1 MKSNPIITKTKYFI
15 DENPIEVGDTLDLK
29 ILKIPITNNNLES
42 LTRIG
47 IVEKYE
53 EPIVPIYHS
62 YYLRKLYSNKVT
74 ISFRDSIIIP
84 ILIPLL
90 LKEIAMEMD
99 HRYTDNIKDSKEI
112 FSISSLSGNIIKL
125 NKDKIKNYRNF
136 AAFRSKEEARMARY
150 ILKDYFK
157 IAYGYKPKRK

>member
-29 ILKIPITNNNLES
+29 ILQIPITNNNLES
-42 LTRIG
+42 LVRLG
-47 IVEKYE
+47 VVEKYE
-53 EPIVPIYHS
+53 EPIVPIHHS
-62 YYLRKLYSNKVT
+62 YYLRKLYNKVT
-74 ISFRDSIIIP
+74 ISFRDSSIIP

-99 HRYTDNIKDSKEI
+99 HRYTDNIKDSKEV
-112 FSISSLSGNIIKL
+112 FSISSLNGRIVKL
-125 NKDKIKNYRNF
+125 NKNRIKNYRNF

-150 ILKDYFK
+150 ILKYYFK
-157 IAYGYKPKRK
+157 IAYEYRPKRK